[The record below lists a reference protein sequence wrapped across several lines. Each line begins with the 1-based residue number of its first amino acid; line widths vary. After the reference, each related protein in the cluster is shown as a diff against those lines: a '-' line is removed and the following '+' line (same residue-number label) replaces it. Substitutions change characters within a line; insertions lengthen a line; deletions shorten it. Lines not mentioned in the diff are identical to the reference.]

1 MLGLREEW
9 CRASNY
15 WTDSITTPA
24 RTSLRCPNY
33 VLPPLHCTTWLW
45 CPTTST
51 TPAWSPS
58 NYVLHPLHYL
68 ALMSYYFYN
77 SSVESPKLCTTST
90 ALLGEVPRTT
100 TSNALHYLA
109 LLSYYFSTLSI
120 HGPVTLG
127 TDPPTFPSSTFNSTS
142 SHFTWPVAGLSLSRN
157 GK

>member
-1 MLGLREEW
+1 MAKYSFMWFRPIMF
-9 CRASNY
+9 SQFY
-15 WTDSITTPA
+15 A
-24 RTSLRCPNY
+24 RFAGGEMQGFQLLDRFDHNSSEDLAEVPKLC
-33 VLPPLHCTTWLW
+33 
-45 CPTTST
+45 TTST
-51 TPAWSPS
+51 A
-58 NYVLHPLHYL
+58 LHYL

>member
-1 MLGLREEW
+1 MF
-9 CRASNY
+9 SQFY
-15 WTDSITTPA
+15 A
-24 RTSLRCPNY
+24 RFAGGVMQGFQLLDRFDHNSSEDLAEVPKLC
-33 VLPPLHCTTWLW
+33 
-45 CPTTST
+45 TTST
-51 TPAWSPS
+51 A
-58 NYVLHPLHYL
+58 LHYL

-77 SSVESPKLCTTST
+77 SSVESLELCTTST

-142 SHFTWPVAGLSLSRN
+142 SHFTWPVPGLSLSPN

>member
-1 MLGLREEW
+1 MAKYSFMWFRPIMF
-9 CRASNY
+9 SQFY
-15 WTDSITTPA
+15 A
-24 RTSLRCPNY
+24 RFAGGVMQGFQLLDRFDHNSSEDLAEVPKLC
-33 VLPPLHCTTWLW
+33 
-45 CPTTST
+45 TTST
-51 TPAWSPS
+51 A
-58 NYVLHPLHYL
+58 LHYL
-68 ALMSYYFYN
+68 ELMSYYFYN
-77 SSVESPKLCTTST
+77 PSVESPELCSTST

>member
-1 MLGLREEW
+1 MAKYSFMWFRPIMF
-9 CRASNY
+9 SQFY
-15 WTDSITTPA
+15 A
-24 RTSLRCPNY
+24 RFAGGVMQGFQLLDRFDHNSSEDLAEVPKLC
-33 VLPPLHCTTWLW
+33 
-45 CPTTST
+45 TTST
-51 TPAWSPS
+51 A
-58 NYVLHPLHYL
+58 LHYL

-77 SSVESPKLCTTST
+77 YSVESLELCTTST

-109 LLSYYFSTLSI
+109 LLSFYFSTLSI

>member
-1 MLGLREEW
+1 MAKYSFMWFRPIMF
-9 CRASNY
+9 SQFY
-15 WTDSITTPA
+15 A
-24 RTSLRCPNY
+24 RFAGGVMQGFQLLDRFDHNSSEDLAEVPKLC
-33 VLPPLHCTTWLW
+33 
-45 CPTTST
+45 TTST
-51 TPAWSPS
+51 A
-58 NYVLHPLHYL
+58 LHYL

-77 SSVESPKLCTTST
+77 SSVESLELCTTST

>member
-1 MLGLREEW
+1 MFFQF
-9 CRASNY
+9 Y
-15 WTDSITTPA
+15 A
-24 RTSLRCPNY
+24 RFAGGVMQGFQLLDRFDHNSSEDLAEVPKLC
-33 VLPPLHCTTWLW
+33 
-45 CPTTST
+45 TTST
-51 TPAWSPS
+51 A
-58 NYVLHPLHYL
+58 LHYL

-77 SSVESPKLCTTST
+77 SSVESLELCTTST

>member
-1 MLGLREEW
+1 MAKYSFMWFRPIMFSQFYARFAGGVMQGFQLLDRFDHNSSEDLAEVPKL
-9 CRASNY
+9 C
-15 WTDSITTPA
+15 TTPTA
-24 RTSLRCPNY
+24 
-33 VLPPLHCTTWLW
+33 
-45 CPTTST
+45 
-51 TPAWSPS
+51 
-58 NYVLHPLHYL
+58 LHYL